1 MKYAF
6 FDVDNTIY
14 DGYTAS
20 ELLFYMTENGYC
32 AKRLHDRYLQ
42 AVIDYDLRK
51 INYNEISQIALDIV
65 SAALEGKGI
74 KESKEFVKSM
84 LEKKSK
90 VFNAWVEP
98 VMKYLK
104 KNDFT
109 ILLVSAGPDL
119 IIEEIAK
126 MVNADKWYATKIEAK
141 NGKYTGAECKL
152 INEDAKSEI
161 MNTLRK
167 DKDLETT
174 IGFGDS
180 TGDIPMLKRVDLA
193 FVVKNDHHK
202 EMMEY
207 AEFAKEKGWTV
218 FSNAD
223 EVIKVLEGAKKLG
236 KKK

>member
-20 ELLFYMTENGYC
+20 ELLFFLVENGYC
-32 AKRLHDRYLQ
+32 DKRLKDRYLQ

-51 INYNEISQIALDIV
+51 INYNEISQISLDIV
-65 SAALEGKGI
+65 SVALEGKST
-74 KESKEFVKSM
+74 KESKEYVKEM
-84 LEKKSK
+84 LEKKDK
-90 VFNAWVEP
+90 VFNEWVKR
-98 VMKYLK
+98 VMEYLK
-104 KNDFT
+104 KNDYT
-109 ILLVSAGPDL
+109 IVLVSAGPDL

-126 MVNADKWYATKIEAK
+126 MVKADKWYATKIEAK

-152 INEDAKSEI
+152 VNEDAKSEI
-161 MNTLRK
+161 MNALRK
-167 DKDLETT
+167 DKDLEKT

-207 AEFAKEKGWTV
+207 AEFAKEKGWTI
-218 FSNAD
+218 FSNAN
-223 EVIKVLEGAKKLG
+223 EVIEILEDAKKI
-236 KKK
+236 KEK